1 MRLGSVNKKKIEVKV
16 ILHGSKSSRAGDDK
30 YVVEK
35 ARRSV

>member
-16 ILHGSKSSRAGDDK
+16 ILHGSKSSRVDDDK
-30 YVVEK
+30 CMVEK